1 MTRLTLVGAAIA
13 IAVGCTTV
21 TPTPSPV
28 TPLELWGEAESE
40 LVPPGSEVLDRR
52 EGEAGQT
59 GEGTD
64 TASVGLLIASRDS
77 PAEVDAFY
85 ERELVARGW
94 QPATD
99 LEAIGLRIRTTTE
112 LSARSWRK
120 GDLVFRLGILDMTD
134 PFAEGP
140 SEGYATVYRISLVDR
155 PPKPDGS

>member
-1 MTRLTLVGAAIA
+1 MSRLILVGAAVA
-13 IAVGCTTV
+13 IVAGCTTV
-21 TPTPSPV
+21 APPSLV
-28 TPLELWGEAESE
+28 SPLDLWSEPESQ
-40 LVPPGSEVLDRR
+40 LLPLGSEVLDKR
-52 EGEAGQT
+52 EGYAGQT
-59 GEGTD
+59 IEGTN
-64 TASVGLLIASRDS
+64 TASVGLLIASQDS

-85 ERELVARGW
+85 ETELGSRGW
-94 QPATD
+94 HTPTD

-155 PPKPDGS
+155 PPKPKGS

>member
-1 MTRLTLVGAAIA
+1 MSRLIHVGVAMA

-21 TPTPSPV
+21 TPPSQV
-28 TPLELWGEAESE
+28 TPLELWSEPESQ
-40 LVPPGSEVLDRR
+40 LVPAGSKVLDRR

-59 GEGTD
+59 IEGTN
-64 TASVGLLIASRDS
+64 TASVGLLIASQDS

-85 ERELVARGW
+85 EAELGSRGW
-94 QPATD
+94 QPPTD

-155 PPKPDGS
+155 PVKPTKS

>member
-1 MTRLTLVGAAIA
+1 MSRLTLIGAAIA
-13 IAVGCTTV
+13 IAAGCTTV
-21 TPTPSPV
+21 TPPSQV
-28 TPLELWGEAESE
+28 TPLDLWSEPESQ

-59 GEGTD
+59 IEGTN
-64 TASVGLLIASRDS
+64 TASVGLLIASQDS
-77 PAEVDAFY
+77 PDEVEAFY
-85 ERELVARGW
+85 EAELESRGW
-94 QPATD
+94 QRPTD

-140 SEGYATVYRISLVDR
+140 SDRYATVYRISLVDR
-155 PPKPDGS
+155 PPKPEGS